1 MFSVKVNATS
11 ANLSVGFDVLGL
23 ALDIKNVFTFEKSDD
38 FLFTGFEKKYCN
50 KDHNL
55 VYDSYIKV
63 FEKLNIKPI
72 PVKIGF
78 KGDIP
83 VSRGLGSSSSLIVG
97 GVFAAN
103 HILGNPLTKNECF
116 DICAELEG
124 HPDNVAPAIYGDLV
138 ASYKI
143 GDKYYPN
150 LYKVSDKL
158 KFITIIPPFELKTE
172 MARGVL
178 PHELPYKDIVSN
190 LSRIVN
196 IPRAFLD
203 GDIKLIM
210 DLFDDKLH
218 EPYRGKLIE
227 GFDEIKK
234 LCNSKNVALCISGSG
249 STMLAISYD
258 YEILNDLK
266 KFGYEL
272 RTPKLGS
279 GVLIEE
285 E

>member
-78 KGDIP
+78 NGDIP

-124 HPDNVAPAIYGDLV
+124 HPDNVAPAIYGYLV